1 MKIAAIRALRAK
13 LAADQPT
20 FGLWVTLESPSI
32 TEMAVAL
39 GFDWVVIDAEH
50 GHLDWKE
57 IVEHLRAAVRSQT
70 VALVRLAELNGGLIK
85 RALDCGADGVVLPWI
100 ETADQL
106 REAIAWA
113 RYPLEGRRGIGGERA
128 TCWGQAMVEH
138 TKVANDH
145 VLVVP
150 IIESVRAA
158 ENIHE
163 LAAVDG
169 AEMFY
174 FGPADFSST
183 AGHRG
188 QWEGPNVA
196 EQIRA
201 AQQALVSAGKAT
213 GVIATSPAD
222 LVRRRQEGFRLI
234 GLGMDAAILA
244 KNLRSLLAQAGTQR
258 EFQTDLQPHDSGPEQ
273 LAQHAAALNGAGQRL
288 ELLRDR
294 QQIPGVELAPGVLFR
309 GLAGT
314 ATGTQGFTV
323 GTVTFAPGA
332 FLPHHTHTFTES
344 ITVLE
349 GSAVC
354 EIDGRIHRLGPLD
367 HLSIPA
373 HTIHQ
378 SRNESHTP
386 VTFLIA
392 MGSNE
397 PTRTDVD
404 ARHLI
409 RREIPVGDDVATD
422 PERVVRFRTARRQRE
437 LGDVSGIRQFF
448 ADHPR
453 TVEMSGGY
461 LILHSAESLP
471 VHYRLAD
478 EVLYVISGSLQVR
491 VEDRLHVLAAGQ
503 ALTIPA
509 GTRHAWN
516 NVASGPVELLW
527 VSGSPT
533 AERVS

>member
-1 MKIAAIRALRAK
+1 
-13 LAADQPT
+13 
-20 FGLWVTLESPSI
+20 
-32 TEMAVAL
+32 
-39 GFDWVVIDAEH
+39 
-50 GHLDWKE
+50 
-57 IVEHLRAAVRSQT
+57 
-70 VALVRLAELNGGLIK
+70 
-85 RALDCGADGVVLPWI
+85 
-100 ETADQL
+100 
-106 REAIAWA
+106 
-113 RYPLEGRRGIGGERA
+113 
-128 TCWGQAMVEH
+128 
-138 TKVANDH
+138 
-145 VLVVP
+145 
-150 IIESVRAA
+150 
-158 ENIHE
+158 
-163 LAAVDG
+163 
-169 AEMFY
+169 FY

-188 QWEGPNVA
+188 QWEGSHVA
-196 EQIRA
+196 EQILA
-201 AQQALVSAGKAT
+201 AQRALVAAGKST

-244 KNLRSLLAQAGTQR
+244 KNLRSLLAQAGVQR
-258 EFQTDLQPHDSGPEQ
+258 EFKTDLEPSGSGSEQ
-273 LAQHAAALNGAGQRL
+273 YASRAVAGSGAGQRL
-288 ELLRDR
+288 ELRRDV
-294 QQIPGVELAPGVLFR
+294 QQITAVELAPGVLFR

-349 GSAVC
+349 GAAVC
-354 EIDGRIHRLGPLD
+354 EIEGRIHRLGPLD

-378 SRNESHTP
+378 SRNESPAP

-409 RREIPVGDDVATD
+409 RREIPVGGDVATD
-422 PERVVRFRTARRQRE
+422 PERVVRFRTARRHRE
-437 LGDVSGIRQFF
+437 LGDVSGIRQFY

-453 TVEMSGGY
+453 AVEMSGGY
-461 LILHSAESLP
+461 LILHPAESLP
-471 VHYRLAD
+471 VHDRLAD
-478 EVLYVISGSLQVR
+478 EVLYVISGSL
-491 VEDRLHVLAAGQ
+491 HVHIEERRHELTAGQ

-509 GTRHAWN
+509 GTRHAWK
-516 NVASGPVELLW
+516 NVASGPVEVLW

-533 AERVS
+533 AERAS

>member
-1 MKIAAIRALRAK
+1 VKIAAIRALRAK

-57 IVEHLRAAVRSQT
+57 ITEHLRATVRSQT
-70 VALVRLAELNGGLIK
+70 VALVRLAELNGGLVK

-138 TKVANDH
+138 TQVANEH

-158 ENIHE
+158 ENIAE

-183 AGHRG
+183 AGYRG
-188 QWEGPNVA
+188 QWEGPEVA
-196 EQIRA
+196 AQILA
-201 AQQALVSAGKAT
+201 AQQALVAAGKTT

-222 LVRRRQEGFRLI
+222 LIRRRQEGFRLI
-234 GLGMDAAILA
+234 GLGMDAGILA
-244 KNLRSLLAQAGTQR
+244 RNLRSLLAQAGIQR
-258 EFQTDLQPHDSGPEQ
+258 EFQTDLQPQDSGH
-273 LAQHAAALNGAGQRL
+273 AQRVAALSGAGQRL
-288 ELLRDR
+288 ELRRDL
-294 QQIPGVELAPGVLFR
+294 QQIPAVELAPGVLFR

-314 ATGTQGFTV
+314 TTGTQGFTV

-354 EIDGRIHRLGPLD
+354 EIEGRIHRLGPLD

-378 SRNESHTP
+378 SRNESPAP

-409 RREIPVGDDVATD
+409 RREIPVGADVATD
-422 PERVVRFRTARRQRE
+422 PERVVRFRTARRHHE
-437 LGDVSGIRQFF
+437 LSTVSGIRQFF

-471 VHYRLAD
+471 LHHRLAD
-478 EVLYVISGSLQVR
+478 EVLFVISGTLLVH
-491 VEDRLHVLAAGQ
+491 VEERQHELTAGQ

-509 GTRHAWN
+509 GTRHAWR
-516 NVASGPVELLW
+516 NVTSGPVEVLW